1 MTNDSGVPAG
11 SRPCPIDRAGLRI
24 EPGSLVRV
32 LSVASCA
39 RGLSDEDQARLRG
52 IVGRL
57 RPVAKI
63 DDWGFVWLSFDE
75 QSARDDFCLMAAEV
89 EVA

>member
-1 MTNDSGVPAG
+1 M
-11 SRPCPIDRAGLRI
+11 
-24 EPGSLVRV
+24 RV
-32 LSVASCA
+32 LSTASCA
-39 RGLSDEDQARLRG
+39 EGLPEEDQARLRG

-75 QSARDDFCLMAAEV
+75 ECARDDFCLMAAEV
-89 EVA
+89 EVT